1 MRTFRAAEEPDLA
14 LIGSTELAQP
24 PECEVI
30 FTLGALDLDGRK
42 CLDLLFLIIDDGDL
56 LLFPGL
62 IDFQR
67 IRVIDFPDISA
78 FFAFELPA
86 GRNEHALA
94 FWTKH
99 RFNNGQPEK
108 INLWIT
114 Q

>member
-1 MRTFRAAEEPDLA
+1 MGAFRTPEKPDLA
-14 LIGSTELAQP
+14 LICSPELAKP
-24 PECEVI
+24 PEREVI
-30 FTLGALDLDGRK
+30 LALGALDLDGWKR
-42 CLDLLFLIIDDGDL
+42 LDLFILNIDDGDL

-114 Q
+114 